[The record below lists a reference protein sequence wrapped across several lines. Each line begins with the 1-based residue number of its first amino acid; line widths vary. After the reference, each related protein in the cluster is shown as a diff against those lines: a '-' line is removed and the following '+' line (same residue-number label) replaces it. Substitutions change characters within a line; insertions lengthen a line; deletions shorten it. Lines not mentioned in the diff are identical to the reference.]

1 MMERQEFEPA
11 TPKVDVSE
19 LLVRRDAA
27 ALQDLITWYRPL
39 LKGMANRD
47 LDQLLH
53 SKFDASDIV
62 QETCSDVARSFPS
75 LKATNR
81 LQFVAYLSTVLKH
94 KLADARRRFLRSQ
107 KRSIYRE
114 RPLASVGWDEESKRI
129 ECESQPIEK
138 LFNQEVCERMYFALN
153 RLPRELQRVLRWRF
167 RKGMTYRQIGE
178 KLERSDDDVR
188 MLVNRCLARLR
199 SDMFPNGLSV

>member
-1 MMERQEFEPA
+1 MMELQELEPA
-11 TPKVDVSE
+11 KPRVDVSE

-39 LKGMANRD
+39 LIGMANREVH
-47 LDQLLH
+47 QLML

-81 LQFVAYLSTVLKH
+81 LQFVAYISTVLKH
-94 KLADARRRFLRSQ
+94 KVADAHRRFLLSQ
-107 KRSIYRE
+107 KRCIYRE
-114 RPLASVGWDEESKRI
+114 RPMASVRWDEERNMI
-129 ECESQPIEK
+129 ECESQPVEM
-138 LFNQEVCERMYFALN
+138 LFNQEVCERLHFALN
-153 RLPRELQRVLRWRF
+153 RLPRELKRVLRWRF

-199 SDMFPNGLSV
+199 SDMFPNGWSV